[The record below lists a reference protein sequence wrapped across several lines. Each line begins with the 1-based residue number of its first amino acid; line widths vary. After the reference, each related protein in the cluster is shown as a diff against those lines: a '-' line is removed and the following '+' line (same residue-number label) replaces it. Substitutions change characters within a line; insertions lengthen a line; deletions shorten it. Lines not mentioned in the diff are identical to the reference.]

1 MFSAAGRHF
10 SLNASSRP
18 KEIVVASGKGGVGKT
33 TVTASL
39 SVFLAENGH
48 KIVAVDAD
56 VDAPNLT
63 ISLGGGK
70 EHESREI
77 RISHKAVLNFEK
89 CIKCGKCIE
98 VCRYGAIFQFDADE
112 VPLIVEILCEG
123 CGACTLICP
132 TKAVKIEEKRTGELI
147 IEDTRY
153 GFPLVTGRLEL
164 GEHNS
169 GHLVTS
175 AKKIGHVEAEKA
187 GADLLVVD
195 GAPGIGCPVIASIS
209 GASYVVAVTEPTP
222 AAKRDLERLISVI
235 KHFNIPAGIIINKA
249 EISEI
254 YRKELENWITEEL
267 KMPILGEI
275 PLDYEVLKALTHMTP
290 IIKYNPSSKAA
301 KAIIEICKRVAEKI
315 E

>member
-1 MFSAAGRHF
+1 M
-10 SLNASSRP
+10 SLSSRP

-39 SVFLAENGH
+39 SVFLAKNGH

-56 VDAPNLT
+56 VDAPNLSIT
-63 ISLGGGK
+63 LGGGK
-70 EHESREI
+70 KRESREI
-77 RISHKAVLNFEK
+77 KISHKAALNPEK
-89 CIKCGKCIE
+89 CVKCGKCVE
-98 VCRYGAIFQFDADE
+98 TCRYGAIFQSSRDE
-112 VPLIVEILCEG
+112 VPFIIDILCEG
-123 CGACTLICP
+123 CGACTLVCP
-132 TKAVKIEEKRTGELI
+132 AEAIKIEDRRTGELI

-175 AKKIGHVEAEKA
+175 VKKIGHVEAENA
-187 GADLLVVD
+187 GADLIVVD

-222 AAKRDLERLISVI
+222 AAKRDLERLISVV
-235 KHFNIPAGIIINKA
+235 KHFNVPSGIIINKA
-249 EISEI
+249 EISES
-254 YRKELENWITEEL
+254 YRKELESWITKEL
-267 KMPILGEI
+267 EIPILGEI
-275 PLDYEVLKALTHMTP
+275 PVDYEVLKALTHMTP
-290 IIKYNPSSKAA
+290 IIEYNPSSEAA
-301 KAIIEICKRVAEKI
+301 KAILEICARIVEKI